1 MDLGC
6 DFLQEIAR
14 NTVTVIQP
22 YAKSTKA
29 GQGSRESCLRILQQL
44 VPIAT
49 AVLPDPPQD
58 DGPQVC
64 DRTMS

>member
-1 MDLGC
+1 MS
-6 DFLQEIAR
+6 
-14 NTVTVIQP
+14 TVIQP

-49 AVLPDPPQD
+49 AVLPDRANEA
-58 DGPQVC
+58 QVGAV
-64 DRTMS
+64 RQHARLLLPAA